1 MSRAQTTSKG
11 DRNPPALLILV
22 GPKGSGKSHIGAV
35 VERRLGVRFLRVEPI
50 FLAHKNGAE
59 AVAEVRRQVDLSLA
73 EGCTVVIESTGA
85 APDYIRSLQNR
96 YERVRLVRVRASAQ
110 TCFRRFNKRD
120 ASVHIP
126 VSDDRFHEI
135 NDRAARADFDWDCV
149 LDNEADLP
157 EEDIARLVAAVL

>member
-1 MSRAQTTSKG
+1 MSRAQHTSKS

-35 VERRLGVRFLRVEPI
+35 VERCLGVRFLRVEPI
-50 FLAHKNGAE
+50 FLAHEDRPGA
-59 AVAEVRRQVDLSLA
+59 VVGIQRQLDLSLA
-73 EGCTVVIESTGA
+73 QGRTVVIESTGA

-96 YERVRLVRVRASAQ
+96 YQRVRLLQVRASAQ
-110 TCFRRFNKRD
+110 TCFRRFKDRD
-120 ASVHIP
+120 TSVHVP

-149 LDNEADLP
+149 LNNEAGLP
-157 EEDIARLVAAVL
+157 DDDIARLVASVL